1 MTTKTA
7 LTASE
12 WRTRQTLRSQNYIE
26 YLCEPDLVSV
36 TPAPAMVAT
45 FHLRRSDNS
54 HGRTCGT

>member
-1 MTTKTA
+1 
-7 LTASE
+7 
-12 WRTRQTLRSQNYIE
+12 
-26 YLCEPDLVSV
+26 LVSV